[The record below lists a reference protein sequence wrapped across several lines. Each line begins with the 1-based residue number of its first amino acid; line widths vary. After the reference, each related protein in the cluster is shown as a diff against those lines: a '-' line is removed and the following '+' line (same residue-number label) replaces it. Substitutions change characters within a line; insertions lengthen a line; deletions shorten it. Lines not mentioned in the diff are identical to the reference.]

1 MSADALLER
10 LHRDARVRLVCTVAL
25 LALPWI
31 AAFAAIA
38 WRLEQPAW
46 RWLLPL
52 LPAVLAA
59 AHVART
65 WRRMDRGWLARTLD
79 AKHADMEDSA
89 ALLVGTAAPRNALET
104 LQRARL
110 RQRLETRPHDD
121 LRAPLPA
128 KRLAASASVAVA
140 VLAVALLWP
149 ATRASGEDAVIAPGV
164 AAQAEGAPQIRAQSL
179 SIAPPAYTGLPT
191 RRSDTLAARV
201 PESATLTWTLRFAPQ
216 PARADLVFLDGTR
229 VALRRDGETWTV
241 RRTLSRST
249 LYRIEA
255 LRLAQARDPWRIDVV
270 PDRAPRIR
278 VLAPARTLS
287 VVTAGQRRWAVAFE
301 ASDDHGLSAGAR
313 LRVVRT
319 VGSGENI
326 TSQRRD
332 IALRGSGDTLQDNGR
347 RRRYAHTFDL
357 AALGL
362 VPGDDLIVRLEVSD
376 RRAPRAQ
383 SVTSPSLILRWPPE
397 QGAQSS
403 GLDGLVKRAM
413 PAYFRSQRQIIIDA
427 EALVKEKPRLPADTF
442 AGRSDTLGVD
452 QRLLRLRYGQFLG
465 EESEG
470 APQLPTSDAIDEP
483 PLPTSD
489 APPAQGAPSANDAPH
504 VEDAHAADGETH
516 APGDGHDHGAE
527 NAPQRA
533 PAFGEEEQVL
543 ERYGHTHD
551 VPEAATLLDPETREL
566 LRTALDAM
574 WSSELALRQGDPA
587 GALPHANRALEFIKR
602 VQQSERIYLAKSG
615 VAVAPVDESRRLTGD
630 RKGLANRA
638 DPIRA
643 ATRAGDPVAD
653 AWRALAPDAALDAA
667 ALSAQL
673 DALARSTATQAARGG
688 DPLTIAAAIDAL
700 RRDPAC
706 RDCRA
711 RLRAALWPLLAR
723 PPGAPE
729 ARTSGDRSGDAYLDA
744 LGRESRR

>member
-1 MSADALLER
+1 MSADALIDR
-10 LHRDARVRLVCTVAL
+10 VHRGARTRTAWANAL

-31 AAFAAIA
+31 AALAAIA
-38 WRLEQPAW
+38 WRLDLPAW

-52 LPAVLAA
+52 LPAAYAA
-59 AHVART
+59 ARIAQR
-65 WRRMDRGWLARTLD
+65 WRGMDRAWLARTLD

-110 RQRLETRPHDD
+110 RQRAESRPHDD
-121 LRAPLPA
+121 LRAPWPGNALVA
-128 KRLAASASVAVA
+128 NALAAVA
-140 VLAVALLWP
+140 VFAAALLWP
-149 ATRASGEDAVIAPGV
+149 ATPASNDAIAAAPG
-164 AAQAEGAPQIRAQSL
+164 ATTSSEGPPQIRARSL

-201 PESATLTWTLRFAPQ
+201 PENATLTWTLRFAPQ
-216 PARADLVFLDGTR
+216 PARAELVFLDGTR
-229 VALRRDGETWTV
+229 LALRREGEAWTA

-255 LRLAQARDPWRIDVV
+255 PRLAPARDPWRIDVL
-270 PDRAPRIR
+270 PDLAPRIR
-278 VLAPARTLS
+278 VLAPARTLR
-287 VVTAGQRRWAVAFE
+287 VVTPGQRRWAVAFE
-301 ASDDHGLSAGAR
+301 ASDDHGLAASAR

-326 TSQRRD
+326 TSQRRE
-332 IALRGSGDTLQDNGR
+332 IALRGSGSGQ

-376 RRAPRAQ
+376 RRTPRAQ
-383 SVTSPSLILRWPPE
+383 AATSPSLILRWPPE

-427 EALVKEKPRLPADTF
+427 EALVKEKPRLAVATF
-442 AGRSDTLGVD
+442 GERSDTLGVD

-470 APQLPTSDAIDEP
+470 APQLPTSDVIDQP

-489 APPAQGAPSANDAPH
+489 APLAENAAPGNDAPQADAADD
-504 VEDAHAADGETH
+504 DAHSAEGDTH
-516 APGDGHDHGAE
+516 APGDGHDHGAD
-527 NAPQRA
+527 APPQRA

-574 WSSELALRQGDPA
+574 WSSELALRQADPA

-630 RKGLANRA
+630 RKGLASRA

-643 ATRAGDPVAD
+643 AARAADPVAE
-653 AWRALAPDAALDAA
+653 AWRALAPDADGDAA
-667 ALSAQL
+667 ALTAQL
-673 DALARSTATQAARGG
+673 DALARNPAAQAARGG
-688 DPLTIAAAIDAL
+688 DPLAIAAAIDAL
-700 RRDPAC
+700 RRDPGC

-711 RLRAALWPLLAR
+711 RLREALWPLLAR

-729 ARTSGDRSGDAYLDA
+729 ARAAGDRSGDAYLDA
-744 LGRESRR
+744 LGREARP